1 MQDFLEKL
9 LINKIREYITA
20 LPDLYLY
27 IGLSLILEINAFYTV
42 ADAGED
48 LIGDGFEHIA
58 EHGNGQVLAKD
69 LYLIAL
75 LTGDVGDINQSH
87 VHTDIT
93 HILGLLTVDE
103 AVAVAIAQTTV
114 QAIGIANRYGSDDR
128 IASQLALAT
137 VTHGF
142 ALGYL
147 VHLQNGGL
155 EGADGM
161 ENAVVARIDTIQAE
175 TQTAHIQLAIG
186 EVLDTSRV
194 VDMAQNLVREGGL
207 KFLTAHLETLELQ
220 G

>member
-1 MQDFLEKL
+1 M
-9 LINKIREYITA
+9 
-20 LPDLYLY
+20 
-27 IGLSLILEINAFYTV
+27 
-42 ADAGED
+42 
-48 LIGDGFEHIA
+48 
-58 EHGNGQVLAKD
+58 
-69 LYLIAL
+69 
-75 LTGDVGDINQSH
+75 
-87 VHTDIT
+87 
-93 HILGLLTVDE
+93 
-103 AVAVAIAQTTV
+103 AIAQTTV

-175 TQTAHIQLAIG
+175 TQTTHIQLAIG
-186 EVLDTSRV
+186 EVLDAGRV